1 MKSANI
7 FKYVFY
13 YSDVADSILM
23 YAITTGVF
31 IGFGILLGA
40 SKMQRSK
47 LNPTI
52 STSSGESKKVKYT
65 SDGRRIPE

>member
-1 MKSANI
+1 
-7 FKYVFY
+7 
-13 YSDVADSILM
+13 VADSILM

-52 STSSGESKKVKYT
+52 STNSGEGKKVKYT

>member
-1 MKSANI
+1 
-7 FKYVFY
+7 
-13 YSDVADSILM
+13 M

-40 SKMQRSK
+40 SRMQRAK
-47 LNPTI
+47 MNPTI
-52 STSSGESKKVKYT
+52 AAGSGDSGRKERYT

>member
-1 MKSANI
+1 
-7 FKYVFY
+7 
-13 YSDVADSILM
+13 VADSILM

-40 SKMQRSK
+40 SRMQRAK
-47 LNPTI
+47 MNPTI
-52 STSSGESKKVKYT
+52 AAGSGDSGRKERYT